1 MSNWVSV
8 YTTPAAHRAEIVK
21 AVLEEEELNPVIINK
36 KDSSYKFGYY
46 EVLVVEEEAV
56 EAAQLIRDEIEFE

>member
-8 YTTPAAHRAEIVK
+8 YTTPVAHRAEIVK
-21 AVLEEEELNPVIINK
+21 AILEEEGLSPVIINK

-46 EVLVVEEEAV
+46 DVLVVEEESL
-56 EAAQLIRDEIEFE
+56 EAANLIRDEIEFE

>member
-8 YTTPAAHRAEIVK
+8 YTTQAAHRAEIVK
-21 AVLEEEELNPVIINK
+21 SILEEEELSPVIINK

-46 EVLVVEEEAV
+46 EVLVVQEEAV
-56 EAAQLIRDEIEFE
+56 EAANLIRNEIEFE

>member
-8 YTTPAAHRAEIVK
+8 YTTQASHRAEIVK
-21 AVLEEEELNPVIINK
+21 AVLEEEGLNPVIINK

-46 EVLVVEEEAV
+46 EVLVVEEESV
-56 EAAQLIRDEIEFE
+56 EAANLIRDEIEFE